1 MKKLVF
7 ILFAVFAVMFSQ
19 AQSVGNA
26 VAFVQDT
33 TTDAETEYL
42 VPASPVAIRLNYTVG
57 IGIVPVNVSG
67 TATVVAS
74 LEFSNDNTTWYSY
87 GTTTTVNNAGT
98 VGNWSWVLSDI
109 PFKYVRVKCV
119 STGIG
124 VTKLNGEIIL
134 KKK

>member
-1 MKKLVF
+1 MKKILVIF
-7 ILFAVFAVMFSQ
+7 ALIVAVFAAN

-42 VPASPVAIRLNYTVG
+42 VIANAVPIRLNYTVG
-57 IGIVPVNVSG
+57 ISITPVNISG

-74 LEFSNDNTTWYSY
+74 IETSNDNTVWHSY
-87 GTTTTVNNAGT
+87 GTTTTVNTAGT
-98 VGNWSWVLSDI
+98 VANYSWILADY
-109 PFKYVRVKCV
+109 PFKYIRLKCV
-119 STGIG
+119 STGTG
-124 VTKLNGEIIL
+124 ATKLNGKLII

>member
-1 MKKLVF
+1 MKKLF
-7 ILFAVFAVMFSQ
+7 ILMFSVFAVFVVN

-42 VPASPVAIRLNYTVG
+42 VPAVPVAIRLNYTVG
-57 IGIVPVNVSG
+57 IGIVPVNISG

-87 GTTTTVNNAGT
+87 GTTTTVNTAGT
-98 VGNWSWVLSDI
+98 VGKWSWVLNDI

-119 STGIG
+119 STGTG

>member
-1 MKKLVF
+1 MKKYIF
-7 ILFAVFAVMFSQ
+7 ILLAVLGVLFSQ

-42 VPASPVAIRLNYTVG
+42 VPATPVAIGLNYTVG
-57 IGIVPVNVSG
+57 IGIVPINISG

-74 LEFSNDNTTWYSY
+74 LEFSNNNSTWYSY
-87 GTTTTVNNAGT
+87 GTTTTINTAGT
-98 VGNWSWVLSDI
+98 VGKWSWILNDM

-119 STGIG
+119 STGTG
-124 VTKLNGEIIL
+124 VTRLNGEIIL
-134 KKK
+134 KKR